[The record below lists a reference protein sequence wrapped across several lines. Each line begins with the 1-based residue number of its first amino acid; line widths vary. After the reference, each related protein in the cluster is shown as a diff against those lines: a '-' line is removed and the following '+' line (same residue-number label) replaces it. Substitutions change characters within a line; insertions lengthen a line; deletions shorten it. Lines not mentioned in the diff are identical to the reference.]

1 METEEFYKYI
11 FKKYDINKEKYE
23 HLKYSKSFEVSDIDK
38 SVEKL
43 LRYYIS
49 LKISQDNENSIKNFI
64 NEKW

>member
-1 METEEFYKYI
+1 METEEFYNYI
-11 FKKYDINKEKYE
+11 LKKYDINKEKYE
-23 HLKYSKSFEVSDIDK
+23 HLKYSKSVEISNIDK

-49 LKISQDNENSIKNFI
+49 LKISTDNENTIKNFI